1 MKIFHVSA
9 IILLLAIVT
18 SCTGSS
24 SKKDSANV
32 SSADST
38 DMTVTAPLE
47 ALENDPKQ
55 TDAIKRTI
63 LLAYFDPTLTPET
76 ERVYSK
82 SMLDQFNELGFK
94 NEVNRTDLMSDDFKK
109 TWNRFNRLDPEAMM
123 EFLDWDLFY
132 CGQDIYDLNVTID
145 KILFDTETSATANIK
160 VTNSDQTTPLTIKLI
175 QAPSGDWKID
185 DITWKNSNEFVKKP
199 MKEYVA
205 KQSK

>member
-9 IILLLAIVT
+9 IIVLLTIVT

-24 SKKDSANV
+24 SKKDSAYV

-38 DMTVTAPLE
+38 DMTVPAPLE
-47 ALENDPKQ
+47 ALENDTTE

-76 ERVYSK
+76 ERIYSR
-82 SMLDQFNELGFK
+82 SMLNQFKELGFK

-175 QAPSGDWKID
+175 QATSGDWKID
-185 DITWKNSNEFVKKP
+185 DITWKNSDEFVKKP

>member
-9 IILLLAIVT
+9 IIVLLAIVT

-24 SKKDSANV
+24 SKKGSEAKN
-32 SSADST
+32 DST
-38 DMTVTAPLE
+38 EMALPAPLE
-47 ALENDPKQ
+47 ALENDPTE

-82 SMLDQFNELGFK
+82 SMLDLFNKLGFK

-109 TWNRFNRLDPEAMM
+109 TWNQFNRLDPEAIM

-145 KILFDTETSATANIK
+145 KILFDTETQATANLK
-160 VTNSDQTTPLTIKLI
+160 VVNSDQITPVAIKLTKNS
-175 QAPSGDWKID
+175 ADEWKID
-185 DITWKNSNEFVKKP
+185 DITWKNSDEFVKEP
-199 MKEYVA
+199 MKKYVA
-205 KQSK
+205 KNK

>member
-9 IILLLAIVT
+9 IIVLLAIVT

-24 SKKDSANV
+24 SKQNSSSD
-32 SSADST
+32 SADST
-38 DMTVTAPLE
+38 ELAAKEPIEVLG
-47 ALENDPKQ
+47 NDPKQ

-76 ERVYSK
+76 ERIYSK
-82 SMLDQFNELGFK
+82 SMLNQFKELGFK

-109 TWNRFNRLDPEAMM
+109 TWDQFNNLDPEAIM
-123 EFLDWDLFY
+123 EFLDWDLFF
-132 CGQDIYDLNVTID
+132 CGQDIYELNVTID
-145 KILFDTETSATANIK
+145 KILFDSETSATANIK

-185 DITWKNSNEFVKKP
+185 DITWKNSDEFVKEP
-199 MKEYVA
+199 MKKYIAE
-205 KQSK
+205 KSK

>member
-9 IILLLAIVT
+9 IIVLLAIVT

-24 SKKDSANV
+24 SKQNSSSD
-32 SSADST
+32 SADST
-38 DMTVTAPLE
+38 ELAAKEPIEVLG
-47 ALENDPKQ
+47 NDPKQ

-82 SMLDQFNELGFK
+82 SMLNQFKELGFK

-109 TWNRFNRLDPEAMM
+109 TWDQFNRLDPEAMM

-132 CGQDIYDLNVTID
+132 CGQDIYELRVTIE
-145 KILFDTETSATANIK
+145 KISFDSENQATANLK
-160 VTNSDQTTPLTIKLI
+160 VVNGDQISPVAIKLT
-175 QAPSGDWKID
+175 QNSADEWKID
-185 DITWKNSNEFVKKP
+185 DITWKNSDEFVKEP
-199 MKEYVA
+199 MKKYVA
-205 KQSK
+205 KNK

>member
-9 IILLLAIVT
+9 IILLSSIVA
-18 SCTGSS
+18 SCAGSS
-24 SKKDSANV
+24 SKQNSSSD
-32 SSADST
+32 SADST
-38 DMTVTAPLE
+38 EMTVPTPLE
-47 ALENDPKQ
+47 ALENDTTE

-76 ERVYSK
+76 ERIYSK
-82 SMLDQFNELGFK
+82 SMLNQFKELGFK

-175 QAPSGDWKID
+175 QATSGDWKID
-185 DITWKNSNEFVKKP
+185 DITWKSTTEFVKKP

-205 KQSK
+205 KKSK

>member
-9 IILLLAIVT
+9 IIVLLAIVT

-24 SKKDSANV
+24 SKKDSANA

-38 DMTVTAPLE
+38 ELAAKEPIEV
-47 ALENDPKQ
+47 LENDSTE

-76 ERVYSK
+76 ERIYSK
-82 SMLDQFNELGFK
+82 SMLNQFKELGFK
-94 NEVNRTDLMSDDFKK
+94 NEVKRTDLMSDDFKK
-109 TWNRFNRLDPEAMM
+109 IWNQFNNLDPEAVM
-123 EFLDWDLFY
+123 EFLDWDLFF

-145 KILFDTETSATANIK
+145 KILFDSETSATANIK

-185 DITWKNSNEFVKKP
+185 DITWKNSDEFVKDP
-199 MKEYVA
+199 MKKYIAE
-205 KQSK
+205 KGK

>member
-9 IILLLAIVT
+9 IIVLLAIVT

-24 SKKDSANV
+24 SKKDSANA

>member
-24 SKKDSANV
+24 KQNSSSD
-32 SSADST
+32 SADST
-38 DMTVTAPLE
+38 ELAAKEPIEV
-47 ALENDPKQ
+47 LENDLKQ

-63 LLAYFDPTLTPET
+63 LLAYFDPTLTPES
-76 ERVYSK
+76 ERVYSR
-82 SMLDQFNELGFK
+82 SMLNQFNELGFK

-175 QAPSGDWKID
+175 QVTSGDWKID
-185 DITWKNSNEFVKKP
+185 DITWKNGNEFVKKP
-199 MKEYVA
+199 MKKYIAE
-205 KQSK
+205 KGK

>member
-9 IILLLAIVT
+9 IILLSSIIA
-18 SCTGSS
+18 SCGGSS
-24 SKKDSANV
+24 SKKNSANA

-82 SMLDQFNELGFK
+82 SMLNQFKELGFK
-94 NEVNRTDLMSDDFKK
+94 NEVKRTDLMSDDFKK
-109 TWNRFNRLDPEAMM
+109 TWDQFNRLDPEAIM

-145 KILFDTETSATANIK
+145 KILFDSETSATANTK

-175 QAPSGDWKID
+175 QAPSGNWKID
-185 DITWKNSNEFVKKP
+185 DITWKSTTEFVKKP